1 MTIRVTYKKKD
12 GLVQMKHYYNID
24 HIWIV
29 RGDNGIFNI
38 KLTSITGHV
47 LNAIELTDEI
57 ECATMED
64 DHFLWNLK

>member
-1 MTIRVTYKKKD
+1 MTIRVIYKKKD
-12 GLVQMKHYYNID
+12 GIINTMHYYNID
-24 HIWIV
+24 HISIV
-29 RGDNGIFNI
+29 RGDNGILNI

-64 DHFLWNLK
+64 NHFLWSLK